1 MPPKAFN
8 ISVNKSINFS
18 SKAVMIYHVSLL
30 VTLLSPWYM
39 KEVHLKIPLI
49 PCAIDKIESLSLQI
63 TASKNNCAPQAHSGK
78 SHCVVLHQKCWA
90 NKKQPKVLHWSPGNV
105 KKGRNPPG
113 LGTLDTR
120 VFLLELNPAALTLLC
135 DSTEM
140 NLLFCSITIALI
152 QFCHR

>member
-49 PCAIDKIESLSLQI
+49 PCAIDKIESSSLQI
-63 TASKNNCAPQAHSGK
+63 TASKNNRAPHDFTLGNLI
-78 SHCVVLHQKCWA
+78 VLLNYQKCWA
-90 NKKQPKVLHWSPGNV
+90 NKKQSKVLHWNPGNAG
-105 KKGRNPPG
+105 KSRNPPWLCSLVPG
-113 LGTLDTR
+113 FSSWNLILQY
-120 VFLLELNPAALTLLC
+120 NSALWYQLRWVY
-135 DSTEM
+135 
-140 NLLFCSITIALI
+140 CSL
-152 QFCHR
+152 H